1 MNQDPPNV
9 EAALHQL
16 QAAPLDEGLLA
27 RLEASAEGTWTELTH
42 EEMRLENWLRQ
53 STPASLTPD
62 FLTDLESITRG
73 VHFPVNEK
81 ILLFP
86 NGATTTP
93 RRTRRPRWAT
103 AAAVA
108 LIGAATALLMP
119 TQPLAK
125 TAKTS
130 AAAPHQSSP
139 PLPADAPQNFVP
151 ATYNRGLTAVHD
163 EGVIWSSNNEPQRVV
178 RVIYK
183 ECITLKDADG
193 RTLEV
198 EQPRVE
204 YLLVPDKTD

>member
-86 NGATTTP
+86 NGAP
-93 RRTRRPRWAT
+93 NAPERKRRPLWAT

-108 LIGAATALLMP
+108 AIGAAAALLMP

-125 TAKTS
+125 TAKIS
-130 AAAPHQSSP
+130 PAGSHQSSP
-139 PLPADAPQNFVP
+139 PLSASAAQNFVP
-151 ATYNRGLTAVHD
+151 ATYNRGLSAVHD
-163 EGVIWSSNNEPQRVV
+163 EGVIWNSNNEPQRVV
-178 RVIYK
+178 RVVYM
-183 ECITLKDADG
+183 EQITLKDADG